1 MTHFTRAIVRPPG
14 ATYADGITSADLG
27 APELP
32 LALEQHRGYCAA
44 LEAAGLS
51 LTHLPPEDAYPDS
64 TFVEDTAV
72 LTPALAI
79 ISHPGAPSRQG
90 EIHTVRAALTGF
102 YPRLAAIEPPGTL
115 DGGDICEAGDHVFIG
130 VTARTNPAG
139 AAQLAALLQGEGFTT
154 SLVDV
159 RGSTALLHLKTGMS
173 YLGDRTLVLVDELA
187 ERPEFAGYRIIRVP
201 TAAAYAANCIRVND
215 AVILPAGYPALEEQ
229 IAALGLRLLPVPMSE
244 YQKMDGGVS
253 CLSLRF

>member
-1 MTHFTRAIVRPPG
+1 MTRFTRAIVRPPG
-14 ATYADGITSADLG
+14 ATYADGITRADLG
-27 APELP
+27 PPDLP
-32 LALEQHRGYCAA
+32 LALDQHRGYCAA
-44 LEAAGLS
+44 LETAGLS

-72 LTPALAI
+72 LVPGLAV

-90 EIHTVRAALTGF
+90 EIHSVRAALTCF

-130 VTARTNPAG
+130 ITARTNPEG
-139 AAQLAALLQGEGFTT
+139 AAQLAALLEGEGFTT
-154 SLVDV
+154 STVDV
-159 RGSTALLHLKTGMS
+159 RGSSALLHLKTGMS
-173 YLGDRTLVLVDELA
+173 WLGDRTLVLVDELA
-187 ERPEFAGYRIIRVP
+187 DRPEFAGYTVIRVP
-201 TAAAYAANCIRVND
+201 AAESYAANCIRVND
-215 AVILPAGYPALEEQ
+215 AVILPAGYPVLERQ
-229 IAALGLRLLPVPMSE
+229 IAALGLRVLPVPMSE

>member
-1 MTHFTRAIVRPPG
+1 
-14 ATYADGITSADLG
+14 
-27 APELP
+27 
-32 LALEQHRGYCAA
+32 
-44 LEAAGLS
+44 
-51 LTHLPPEDAYPDS
+51 
-64 TFVEDTAV
+64 
-72 LTPALAI
+72 
-79 ISHPGAPSRQG
+79 
-90 EIHTVRAALTGF
+90 
-102 YPRLAAIEPPGTL
+102 
-115 DGGDICEAGDHVFIG
+115 
-130 VTARTNPAG
+130 VTARTNPEG

-187 ERPEFAGYRIIRVP
+187 KRPEFAGYRIIRVP
-201 TAAAYAANCIRVND
+201 AAAGIRVPAAAAYAANCIRVND